1 MTNTYIPTGDG
12 SQGSGVVGM
21 TKPYSDW
28 SLKGGQW
35 NPQGGEGLRL
45 GNSSGEQDRK
55 VLRMAE
61 ERLFW
66 FLCRGYCKR
75 GVSLEETLRSSIL
88 DVLGLRF
95 LWDFSVH
102 SFLP

>member
-1 MTNTYIPTGDG
+1 MG
-12 SQGSGVVGM
+12 
-21 TKPYSDW
+21 
-28 SLKGGQW
+28 
-35 NPQGGEGLRL
+35 
-45 GNSSGEQDRK
+45 
-55 VLRMAE
+55 E

-75 GVSLEETLRSSIL
+75 GVSLEETLRSSTL

-95 LWDFSVH
+95 LWDFLVH

>member
-1 MTNTYIPTGDG
+1 MTNTHIHTRAG
-12 SQGSGVVGM
+12 SQGSGVEGM

-28 SLKGGQW
+28 RLKGRQW
-35 NPQGGEGLRL
+35 NPQDGEGPRL
-45 GNSSGEQDRK
+45 GNSSDEQDRK

-61 ERLFW
+61 ERWLW
-66 FLCRGYCKR
+66 FLHRSYCKR